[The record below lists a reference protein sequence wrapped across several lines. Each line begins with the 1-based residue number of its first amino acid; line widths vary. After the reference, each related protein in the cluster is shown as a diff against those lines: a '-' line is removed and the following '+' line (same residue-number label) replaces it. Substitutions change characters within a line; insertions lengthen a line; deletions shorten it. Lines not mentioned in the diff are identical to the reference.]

1 MSFEIKTYSFQK
13 PPMEK
18 RTAIP
23 LEKDIMGCNWP
34 VVYLIHGNKEIYV
47 GETSNAVGRINQHL
61 DPQGPYSEKR
71 KKLDTVE
78 IVFDTTFNKSAI
90 LDIENT
96 LINLLRFEIKITKE
110 QDKKSKYFKTLQNGN
125 SGQSKLH
132 NYYNRAYYQDEVEK
146 IWAEL
151 KNRQIATND
160 YQDIV
165 NDTIFKFSP
174 YTSLNEEQ
182 RETCMKILNGI
193 MDALEKTKEG
203 NQTDFTAIV
212 KGTAGTGKT
221 IILTHLF
228 AKVVEAMYS
237 NRTNI
242 DNDNDDTLEYS
253 SISLDKLSEEA
264 LLIDRIRNYV
274 KQHGKLRI
282 AYVAQMTSLRNT
294 IATVIC
300 ELPHVRKKD
309 SKGPFDVVNETVQ
322 VGEPFDILLVDEAHR
337 LWRKQKIGASQNSFS
352 NCCKKLYGDKVN
364 PSDYTTLD
372 WIIECSRTR
381 VLVYDQGQTVKESD
395 ITNEQFLR
403 AINRKAITP
412 TSFVLKQ
419 QMRCRAGIDYVSYL
433 ENIFNNYTGLIQ
445 KSFEPYELFFYEDAN
460 RLINDIITKNEQFGL
475 SKVAAGYGWQWIK
488 PKYDACNK
496 AYNQYIK
503 QSGKKDTRAEKV
515 QYYLDH
521 LAVEDGLISFDGN
534 HYVRNLDF
542 NWILKGDPREI
553 GCIHTSQGYDLN
565 YVGVLFSPEIDY
577 DPERGIIIYPKKIK
591 DTSSIGNAFRGLTP
605 EEKIEKEQQLKEYII
620 NAYKVMMTRGI
631 RGCYVYAHNPGM
643 KKYLSQFFTKR
654 D

>member
-18 RTAIP
+18 RTAMP

-61 DPQGPYSEKR
+61 DPQGPYSDKR

-132 NYYNRAYYQDEVEK
+132 NYYNRAYYQDEVER

-203 NQTDFTAIV
+203 HQTDFTAIV

-253 SISLDKLSEEA
+253 PISLDKLSEEA

-300 ELPHVRKKD
+300 ELPHVKKKD

-322 VGEPFDILLVDEAHR
+322 VGEPFDILLTD
-337 LWRKQKIGASQNSFS
+337 I
-352 NCCKKLYGDKVN
+352 
-364 PSDYTTLD
+364 
-372 WIIECSRTR
+372 SR
-381 VLVYDQGQTVKESD
+381 G
-395 ITNEQFLR
+395 
-403 AINRKAITP
+403 
-412 TSFVLKQ
+412 
-419 QMRCRAGIDYVSYL
+419 
-433 ENIFNNYTGLIQ
+433 
-445 KSFEPYELFFYEDAN
+445 
-460 RLINDIITKNEQFGL
+460 
-475 SKVAAGYGWQWIK
+475 
-488 PKYDACNK
+488 
-496 AYNQYIK
+496 
-503 QSGKKDTRAEKV
+503 
-515 QYYLDH
+515 
-521 LAVEDGLISFDGN
+521 
-534 HYVRNLDF
+534 
-542 NWILKGDPREI
+542 
-553 GCIHTSQGYDLN
+553 
-565 YVGVLFSPEIDY
+565 
-577 DPERGIIIYPKKIK
+577 
-591 DTSSIGNAFRGLTP
+591 TSS
-605 EEKIEKEQQLKEYII
+605 
-620 NAYKVMMTRGI
+620 
-631 RGCYVYAHNPGM
+631 
-643 KKYLSQFFTKR
+643 
-654 D
+654 